1 MSERRILVTGATG
14 GLGRA
19 LVREAL
25 ARGAEVRA
33 TGRDTAAGEDLAR
46 LGADFVPCD
55 LVAPEAETAA
65 LMAGCDSVIHA
76 AARSASW
83 GPEADFIAA
92 NVTATQRLLDAAR
105 AAGVSRFIF
114 VSSPS
119 IFARL
124 GNRTGIGE
132 DDQPTSRPLNAYAQT
147 KLAAERVVLA
157 AADDRMAT
165 CAIRPRALVGVGD
178 RMILPRLAELARRK
192 RMPLP
197 RGGMALIELTDL
209 RDAAWAICEA
219 EARAPALSGRAI
231 NISGGQPIAVRDLAR
246 RLAEALGERPRL
258 VSIPLAL
265 ALPVAHIA
273 ETIARLTGAE
283 EEPMLTRYT
292 LATLAFSQTFD
303 LAPARRWLDYRPRR
317 DATATL
323 LAEARRLG
331 SEGGPA

>member
-1 MSERRILVTGATG
+1 M
-14 GLGRA
+14 
-19 LVREAL
+19 REAL

-33 TGRDTAAGEDLAR
+33 TGRDTAAGEELAG
-46 LGADFVPCD
+46 LGANFVPCD
-55 LVAPEAETAA
+55 LAAPKAEIAA
-65 LMAGCDSVIHA
+65 LVTGCDSVIHA
-76 AARSASW
+76 AALSASW

-105 AAGVSRFIF
+105 TAGASRFVF

-124 GNRTGIGE
+124 SDRTGIGHN
-132 DDQPTSRPLNAYAQT
+132 DQPTDHPLNAYART
-147 KLAAERVVLA
+147 KLAAERIVLA

-165 CAIRPRALVGVGD
+165 CAIRPRALVGEGD
-178 RMILPRLAELARRK
+178 RVILPRLTELARRK

-197 RGGMALIELTDL
+197 RGGTAVIELTDL

-231 NISGGQPIAVRDLAR
+231 NISGGQPIAVRDLALS
-246 RLAEALGERPRL
+246 LATALGERPRL
-258 VSIPLAL
+258 VNIPLAL
-265 ALPVAHIA
+265 AQPLAHIA

-283 EEPMLTRYT
+283 EEPVLTRYT

-303 LAPARRWLDYRPRR
+303 LAPARQWLDYRPRH

-331 SEGGPA
+331 AAGCAA